1 MTVEILVLSGLPAAG
16 AKQAADALLDIDTGP
31 DRLER
36 LLVLDD
42 TALLDEHGPVYEHI
56 DTANRVQKLLC
67 VTVGPRT
74 GDGRKLEL
82 PGNLGGVQGW
92 PVLWVGR
99 PGGINWRV
107 AKSAV
112 ANRHPGATSATL
124 DQHPLIRL
132 LSVDEMFDRVHK
144 TFLENVPHRVASP
157 GLWLAGADDEAATFA
172 GALAVA
178 IRRMCDPGPAREEP
192 FGELLPARAGGA
204 SLGETGPLARYLGRI
219 AEMDREVSRAL
230 EKTGG
235 LGGMFRRGESGV
247 QRYVIKVGEALTDL
261 RDLIV
266 QVLRDASVT
275 APAGELT
282 SNQRDLVRSAGL
294 EFEAETPH
302 HQSPA
307 AGPAIEESL
316 IYRTLARAVKG
327 GDPIP
332 LVAKRLTVTERQVA
346 RHGSA
351 SYLPEVEKRCP
362 PALLTRLAEAPQRAP
377 RNAAVAETRRELGLS
392 DAEAAAQALT
402 DLVVAVANREWSP
415 ASVTPRELAGARAA
429 LDGTRKALT
438 EHASTVDSVRGG
450 ARGARLSR
458 LGESLLPVLCDL
470 VLHTVA
476 LELASPSVSGQ
487 EALRA
492 AHGKALG
499 MIAEWTRHVQAHGV
513 TARPPFANSSAYDA
527 PHVVEDDVVGVLE
540 ALQYPARDEMWQL
553 CGPGDLSAMDVD
565 VPPIPIR
572 FASRLNREALIGRV
586 PGDEPVWTS
595 SGSFAGLLR
604 LVPLL
609 TGVASSSWARTDPA
623 GLPTGTEP

>member
-1 MTVEILVLSGLPAAG
+1 MTVEILPLSGLPVAG
-16 AKQAADALLDIDTGP
+16 AKQAADALLDLDTGP

-56 DTANRVQKLLC
+56 DTAKRVEKLLC

-82 PGNLGGVQGW
+82 PGNLGGTQGW
-92 PVLWVGR
+92 PVLWVSR

-107 AKSAV
+107 SKAAV
-112 ANRHPGATSATL
+112 ANRHPGTTPTTL
-124 DQHPLIRL
+124 DQHPLIKL

-144 TFLENVPHRVASP
+144 TFLDNVPHRVACP

-178 IRRMCDPGPAREEP
+178 IRRLCEPGPASGEP

-219 AEMDREVSRAL
+219 AEMDRGASRAL
-230 EKTGG
+230 EKAGG
-235 LGGMFRRGESGV
+235 LGGMFKRGESGV
-247 QRYVIKVGEALTDL
+247 QRYVIEVGEALTDL

-266 QVLRDASVT
+266 QVLRDASIT
-275 APAGELT
+275 GTLGELT
-282 SNQRDLVRSAGL
+282 ANQRDLVRNAGL
-294 EFEAETPH
+294 EFEAETAPR
-302 HQSPA
+302 HQSRTA
-307 AGPAIEESL
+307 AIEQSF
-316 IYRTLARAVKG
+316 IYQTLAKAVKG
-327 GDPIP
+327 GDPLP
-332 LVAKRLTVTERQVA
+332 LVAKRLTATERQVA

-351 SYLPEVEKRCP
+351 SYLPEVGKRCP
-362 PALLTRLAEAPQRAP
+362 STLLTWLADAPRRAP
-377 RNAAVAETRRELGLS
+377 RHAGVAEARRELGLD
-392 DAEAAAQALT
+392 DAKAAAQALT
-402 DLVVAVANREWSP
+402 DLILAVANREWSP
-415 ASVTPRELAGARAA
+415 SSITSRELAGARAA

-438 EHASTVDSVRGG
+438 EHASTADSVSSG

-476 LELASPSVSGQ
+476 LELASPSASGQ
-487 EALRA
+487 EALRTS
-492 AHGKALG
+492 HDKAVSIL
-499 MIAEWTRHVQAHGV
+499 AEWTRYVQAHGV
-513 TARPPFANSSAYDA
+513 TARPPFASSGAYDSS
-527 PHVVEDDVVGVLE
+527 HLMEDDVAGVLE
-540 ALQYPARDEMWQL
+540 ALQYPIRDEMWQL
-553 CGPGDLSAMDVD
+553 CGPGDLSALDMD
-565 VPPIPIR
+565 VPPISIP
-572 FASRLNREALIGRV
+572 FASRLNREALIGRL

-595 SGSFAGLLR
+595 RGSFAGLLR

-609 TGVASSSWARTDPA
+609 TGVASSGWGKTDLA